1 MTALW
6 LFLVLAAA
14 LASAVAAHYA
24 ATRKDGPVSKAR
36 SFSEQTRGAAMAF
49 FIAALPGFFRPPQS
63 DLLASA
69 YAAIEVLSPI
79 AGGLGIILVVFG
91 VSTLMPAI
99 NAYMRDREMRAE
111 ILAQARSGIN
121 YEETPTSVVQSLH
134 TIARQFD
141 VDFDVNTGQGV
152 MNVVIETKEGRYAI
166 YLLPKEHLRL
176 GGRQALARA
185 SAMAESLEA
194 MPILWAAPNG
204 PPRGYRAQGHKAY
217 ILEGRAEHLLHLIRR
232 LDRSSAAEK
241 KRVEERKRHRAAAR
255 SHEPI
260 RSSIDPETAR
270 ARHDLEGWE
279 RFAHQAPRHP
289 AIQDV
294 LYRRT
299 EGRCSLCK
307 GVVPDENA
315 MKVVVTDYDHACRHP
330 DSIRL
335 VPRDSID
342 DVPENMPDC
351 AQCHYEQP
359 EFFESCINRMTIAHQ
374 QCPTQSEEARKEAE
388 YAAMERRAQ
397 LAREHEEARRAAAQ
411 KN

>member
-36 SFSEQTRGAAMAF
+36 SFSEQMRGAAMAF
-49 FIAALPGFFRPPQS
+49 AIASLPGFFSVPDS
-63 DLLASA
+63 ELMASA
-69 YAAIEVLSPI
+69 YTALEVLGPI
-79 AGGLGIILVVFG
+79 SGGLGIVLVIFG

-99 NAYMRDREMRAE
+99 NAYIRERELRAQE
-111 ILAQARSGIN
+111 TARACSGIN
-121 YEETPTSVVQSLH
+121 YPETPTSVVQSIN
-134 TIARQFD
+134 TIARQYD
-141 VDFDVNTGQGV
+141 VDVDVETAQGLI
-152 MNVVIETKEGRYAI
+152 NILIETKEGKYAV
-166 YLLPKEHLRL
+166 YLLPKEHLRR

-185 SAMAESLEA
+185 SAAAELLDA
-194 MPILWAAPNG
+194 LPILWSAPNG
-204 PPRGYRAQGHKAY
+204 PPRGYRASGHKAY

-232 LDRSSAAEK
+232 LDRSSQAER

-270 ARHDLEGWE
+270 SRHDLEGWE

-289 AIQDV
+289 TIQDV

-299 EGRCSLCK
+299 EGRCAECK
-307 GVVPDENA
+307 KHVPDERT
-315 MKVVVTDYDHACRHP
+315 MKVVVTDYDHACRLP

-335 VPRDSID
+335 VPRDSVD
-342 DVPENMPDC
+342 DVPVNMPDC

-359 EFFESCINRMTIAHQ
+359 EYFESCINRMTIAHEV
-374 QCPTQSEEARKEAE
+374 CPSETEEARKEAE
-388 YAAMERRAQ
+388 YASMERRAQ
-397 LAREHEEARRAAAQ
+397 LAREHEEARKAAQ
-411 KN
+411 KI